1 MLRQIGHAAPH
12 PFLNRA
18 AFSCQTGNWDGGA
31 RPAALR
37 PFAAQHKVSAARR
50 RHFRDAQTAWNGGCF
65 ARILFSQAQALPA
78 ARGEPGAGRSM
89 MGAKDEPV
97 VIKKYA
103 NRRLYNT
110 GTSTYVTLE
119 DLADMVKRGEDFTV
133 QDAKT
138 GDDITHPVLTQIIFE
153 LENKAGQNMLP
164 IPFLRQLIAFY
175 GDQMQMIVP
184 SFLEQSMTAFA
195 KEQERFR
202 EQMKA
207 TLAKGPMDVMKM
219 TTPMKALEEQTR
231 RNMEMFQNAMRMF
244 APFPGASPASPSES
258 AAKKEP
264 SDKADDLQELKE
276 QIAAM
281 QRKIESLS

>member
-1 MLRQIGHAAPH
+1 MA
-12 PFLNRA
+12 
-18 AFSCQTGNWDGGA
+18 
-31 RPAALR
+31 
-37 PFAAQHKVSAARR
+37 
-50 RHFRDAQTAWNGGCF
+50 
-65 ARILFSQAQALPA
+65 
-78 ARGEPGAGRSM
+78 
-89 MGAKDEPV
+89 AKDEPV

-119 DLADMVKRGEDFTV
+119 DLAEMVKRGEDFSV

-138 GDDITHPVLTQIIFE
+138 GEDITHPVLTQIIFE
-153 LENKAGQNMLP
+153 LENKDGQNMLP

-184 SFLEQSMTAFA
+184 SFLEQSMIAFS

-202 EQMKA
+202 EQMKS
-207 TLAKGPMDVMKM
+207 PMDMMKL
-219 TTPMKALEEQTR
+219 TTPMKAIEEQTR

-244 APFPGASPASPSES
+244 TPFPAAGSVAPAAGAPEPARKDGAEGTEAPEKS
-258 AAKKEP
+258 
-264 SDKADDLQELKE
+264 DDLQELKE

-281 QRKIESLS
+281 QRKLDRMS

>member
-1 MLRQIGHAAPH
+1 MA
-12 PFLNRA
+12 
-18 AFSCQTGNWDGGA
+18 
-31 RPAALR
+31 
-37 PFAAQHKVSAARR
+37 
-50 RHFRDAQTAWNGGCF
+50 
-65 ARILFSQAQALPA
+65 
-78 ARGEPGAGRSM
+78 
-89 MGAKDEPV
+89 AKDDPI

-119 DLADMVKRGEDFTV
+119 DLADMVKKGEEFTV

-153 LENKAGQNMLP
+153 LENKDGQNMLP

-184 SFLEQSMTAFA
+184 SFLEQSMIAFS

-202 EQMKA
+202 EQ
-207 TLAKGPMDVMKM
+207 LKGAFGKTPIDVMKM
-219 TTPMKALEEQTR
+219 ATPMKALEEQTR

-244 APFPGASPASPSES
+244 TPFPAASTGAAAPAETP
-258 AAKKEP
+258 KKEAAE
-264 SDKADDLQELKE
+264 KGGDDLQELKA

-281 QRKIESLS
+281 QRKLDTMS

>member
-1 MLRQIGHAAPH
+1 MP
-12 PFLNRA
+12 
-18 AFSCQTGNWDGGA
+18 
-31 RPAALR
+31 
-37 PFAAQHKVSAARR
+37 
-50 RHFRDAQTAWNGGCF
+50 
-65 ARILFSQAQALPA
+65 
-78 ARGEPGAGRSM
+78 
-89 MGAKDEPV
+89 AKDEPV

-119 DLADMVKRGEDFTV
+119 DLAEMVKKGEDFTV
-133 QDAKT
+133 QDAKS

-153 LENKAGQNMLP
+153 LENRNGQNMLP

-184 SFLEQSMTAFA
+184 SFLEQSMIAFA

-202 EQMKA
+202 DQMKKTMGNTPIDMMNMSNVA
-207 TLAKGPMDVMKM
+207 G
-219 TTPMKALEEQTR
+219 PMKALEEQTR

-244 APFPGASPASPSES
+244 TPFPQAGTTGPEPDEAPPPRKPT
-258 AAKKEP
+258 AANE
-264 SDKADDLQELKE
+264 DLADLKE

-281 QRKIESLS
+281 QRKLDQMGS